1 MGLRH
6 QPFEPD
12 QKGTFSMPSS
22 HILDAVEARFDDDH
36 AIANA
41 GLLLVATLADRLGI
55 AAAADRL
62 INLGRRVGAAN
73 VGRKLLTVVHAMCAG
88 ASCIDD
94 IDVLRTGST
103 GRILGHTVAA
113 PSTIGTWLRSFT
125 FGHVR
130 QLDQVTE
137 HALTQA
143 WAAGAGP
150 GAQAI
155 VVDADS
161 TICEVYGDAKQGAAY
176 GYTKVLGL
184 HPLLATLAGTGEI
197 LHARQRSG
205 RANTA
210 RGIVRFVQELLGRI
224 RRAGATGRV
233 TFRADSG
240 FYNHAL
246 LGLLDRKQVDYTVT
260 VRSNAAIR
268 RAIAAIGED
277 AWTAIDY
284 PDSGIAEVAATRYQR
299 RQLVVRRVR
308 HTSDQGQLFA
318 TWQYHAFVTSL
329 AGDPVTL
336 DAFHRRHATV
346 ELAIRDL
353 KAGAGGRCPS
363 GSFAANAAWLVV
375 ASLAHNLL
383 RWPVLLAGLAQGLLT
398 AKTLRRRLLALP
410 GRLTRTARCWTL
422 HLPTGWPWAWQFGFI
437 LGRLR
442 CVPFT

>member
-1 MGLRH
+1 
-6 QPFEPD
+6 
-12 QKGTFSMPSS
+12 MPSS
-22 HILDAVEARFDDDH
+22 HVLSTVEARFDDTH
-36 AIANA
+36 AVANA
-41 GLLLVATLADRLGI
+41 GLLLPAILADRLGI

-62 INLGRRVGAAN
+62 IKLGRRAGAAN

-88 ASCIDD
+88 AVCIDD
-94 IDVLRTGST
+94 VDVLRTGATSQV
-103 GRILGHTVAA
+103 LGHRVAA

-137 HALTQA
+137 HALTAA

-150 GAQAI
+150 DAAPI

-161 TICEVYGDAKQGAAY
+161 TITEVYGQHKQGAAY
-176 GYTKVLGL
+176 GYTRVLGL

-197 LHARQRSG
+197 LHARQRTG
-205 RANTA
+205 KANTA
-210 RGIVRFVQELLGRI
+210 RGIVRFVQELLGRL
-224 RRAGATGRV
+224 RRAGASGRI

-246 LGLLDRKQVDYTVT
+246 LGLLDRKQVDDTIT

-268 RAIAAIGED
+268 RAITAIGED

-299 RQLVVRRVR
+299 RQLVVHRVR
-308 HTSDQGQLFA
+308 HLSDQGQLFP

-336 DAFHRRHATV
+336 DAFHHQHATV

-363 GSFAANAAWLVV
+363 GQFAANAAWL
-375 ASLAHNLL
+375 ALATLAHNLL
-383 RWPVLLAGLAQGLLT
+383 RWPVLLAVGVAVSLHPRPAALRAVHLTSPNPHVTRRVHAAAAGGSLPGLA
-398 AKTLRRRLLALP
+398 R
-410 GRLTRTARCWTL
+410 
-422 HLPTGWPWAWQFGFI
+422 
-437 LGRLR
+437 
-442 CVPFT
+442 